1 YWQRP
6 LETDESFRA
15 YVPETGDGPFLRT
28 GDMGFLSDG
37 ELFVTGRLKDLIIIR
52 GLNHYPQDV
61 EATVHES
68 HPALRPGGTSA
79 FSIDVSGSE
88 ELVVVQELDLRKT
101 VEFDLVIRAI
111 QESIFEQHEIQVYGL
126 ALVKPGEVP
135 KTTSGKLQR
144 RACRDMYLNGSLDV
158 IYQWVRPSAYEPGG
172 CMPAAPEGPLTE
184 ETAIEWLRSCLAVR
198 LGISP

>member
-1 YWQRP
+1 TNVAIVEPDSLTQCSAGQVGEIWVSGPGVASGYWQRP

-111 QESIFEQHEIQVYGL
+111 QESIFEQHEI
-126 ALVKPGEVP
+126 
-135 KTTSGKLQR
+135 
-144 RACRDMYLNGSLDV
+144 
-158 IYQWVRPSAYEPGG
+158 
-172 CMPAAPEGPLTE
+172 
-184 ETAIEWLRSCLAVR
+184 
-198 LGISP
+198 